1 LMIYNND
8 HDDFWEQ
15 VKFKIKHNGK
25 FWIFQALKSVSSESL
40 NDKI

>member
-1 LMIYNND
+1 MIRIPFVD
-8 HDDFWEQ
+8 SEI
-15 VKFKIKHNGK
+15 KIKHNGK